1 MCNILSADES
11 VQYSICPVLGKMTAQ
26 FVKGVCP
33 RQLQI
38 PFGKHIKVSFLGV
51 IPYINYKP
59 IGGSDFEV
67 MKLLAKRYKFFPK
80 FIPERAAEALLPN
93 GTKYGLIHSVWQ

>member
-1 MCNILSADES
+1 
-11 VQYSICPVLGKMTAQ
+11 MTAQ
-26 FVKGVCP
+26 FVKGACP
-33 RQLQI
+33 KQLQI
-38 PFGKHIKVSFLGV
+38 PFGKHIKVSFIGV
-51 IPYINYKP
+51 IPFINYEP

-67 MKLLAKRYKFFPK
+67 MKLLAKKHRFFPK